1 MGVRNRGLLPALVIA
16 ITLGIGV
23 MIGSFI
29 SHGVRAAKPPA
40 SSDARVLP
48 PPSTVDLPNS
58 FAKIAADVGPAVV
71 NIKTESTVRVSR
83 RRFHGNPDDGQDDL
97 FDHFFHFGGP
107 DGQGGEIPQQSL
119 GSGLILDKVGYI
131 LTNYHVVMRDG
142 EDRPADR
149 MRVLLQDDDDT
160 AKGYRATVVGVD
172 KLTDLAVVKV
182 EAGRPLATVQ
192 FGDSDGMRVGDWVLA
207 FGSPFGLNSTV
218 TAGIVSAKGRDIEP
232 GRDGEFKRFI
242 QTDAA
247 INPGNSGGPLVNLA
261 GQVIG
266 INTAIDTSRGVSD
279 GVGFAIPSNTARKV
293 YNSIVTSGSV
303 QRGAIG
309 VSFVNVKNEAV
320 LRSLGADHGVVVDY
334 VEPGSPAERAG
345 IQRGDVIIA
354 INSKPIQGGD
364 VLLAIVSESEP
375 GTKLKVDYLR
385 DRKTGSIVVVVG
397 EWNQIV
403 GEALQQ
409 EQAHPEGEAEHS
421 GGVLGL
427 SVKNLP
433 SDQAREIVSQL
444 HLTGPQGVLVN
455 DVKPGGFAED
465 VGLQRYDVVLS
476 INQKTV
482 SSVEEFNRLQ
492 SQLKSGQDVLFL
504 VARRSGRS
512 FTTQFLADRL
522 P

>member
-1 MGVRNRGLLPALVIA
+1 MVVRNRGVLPALVIT

-23 MIGSFI
+23 VIGSFV
-29 SHGVRAAKPPA
+29 SHGVRAAKSPA
-40 SSDARVLP
+40 GVDARALP
-48 PPSTVDLPNS
+48 PPSVVDLPVS
-58 FAKIAADVGPAVV
+58 FAKIATDVGPAVV

-83 RRFHGNPDDGQDDL
+83 KRFHGNRDDGQDDL
-97 FDHFFHFGGP
+97 FDHFFHFGTP
-107 DGQGGEIPQQSL
+107 DGQGTDIPQQSL
-119 GSGLILDKVGYI
+119 GSGMILDKSGYI

-160 AKGYRATVVGVD
+160 AKGYPATVVGVD

-182 EAGRPLATVQ
+182 DVGRSLATVQ

-232 GRDGEFKRFI
+232 GRDGEFKRFL

-266 INTAIDTSRGVSD
+266 INTAIETGRGVSD

-293 YNSIVTSGSV
+293 YNSIVTNGSV
-303 QRGAIG
+303 RRGAIG
-309 VSFVNVKNEAV
+309 VSFLNVKNEAV
-320 LRSLGADHGVVVDY
+320 LRSLGADHGVVVDE

-345 IQRGDVIIA
+345 IQRGDVIVA
-354 INSKPIQGGD
+354 IDSKPIHGGD
-364 VLLAIVSESEP
+364 ALLSIVSETEP

-385 DRKTGSIVVVVG
+385 DRKTGSAVVAVG
-397 EWNQIV
+397 EWNKIV
-403 GEALQQ
+403 GEVNEK
-409 EQAHPEGEAEHS
+409 EQSRPEGESEHS
-421 GGVLGL
+421 GGGLGL
-427 SVKNLP
+427 SVRSLP
-433 SDQAREIVSQL
+433 PEQGREIAAQL
-444 HLTGPQGVLVN
+444 HLTGPQGVLVS
-455 DVKPGGFAED
+455 DIKPGSFAED
-465 VGLQRYDVVLS
+465 VGLQRYDVILS
-476 INQKTV
+476 INQKIV
-482 SSVEEFNRLQ
+482 ASVDDFNRLQ

-504 VARRSGRS
+504 IARRNGRS

>member
-1 MGVRNRGLLPALVIA
+1 MAVRNRGVIPALVIT

-23 MIGSFI
+23 LIGSFV
-29 SHGVRAAKPPA
+29 SHGVRAAKSPA
-40 SSDARVLP
+40 GADARALP
-48 PPSTVDLPNS
+48 PPSVVELPNS

-71 NIKTESTVRVSR
+71 NIKTESTVKVSR
-83 RRFHGNPDDGQDDL
+83 KRFHGNRDEGQDDL
-97 FDHFFHFGGP
+97 FDHFFHFGVP
-107 DGQGGEIPQQSL
+107 DGQGSEIPQQSL
-119 GSGLILDKVGYI
+119 GSGMILDKSGYI

-149 MRVLLQDDDDT
+149 MRVLLQDDDDS
-160 AKGYRATVVGVD
+160 AKGYPATVVGAD

-182 EAGRPLATVQ
+182 DVGRSLTAVQ
-192 FGDSDGMRVGDWVLA
+192 FGDSDSMRVGDWVLA

-232 GRDGEFKRFI
+232 GRDGEFKRFV

-266 INTAIDTSRGVSD
+266 INTAIETGRGVSD

-293 YNSIVTSGSV
+293 YNSIVTNGSV
-303 QRGAIG
+303 RRGAIG
-309 VSFVNVKNEAV
+309 VSFLNVKNEAV
-320 LRSLGADHGVVVDY
+320 LHSLGADHGVVVDD

-345 IQRGDVIIA
+345 IQRGDVIVA
-354 INSKPIQGGD
+354 IDSKPIHGGD
-364 VLLAIVSESEP
+364 DLLAIVSETEP

-385 DRKTGSIVVVVG
+385 ERKTGSAVIAVG
-397 EWNQIV
+397 EWNKIV
-403 GEALQQ
+403 GQANQQ
-409 EQAHPEGEAEHS
+409 EQARPESEAEHS
-421 GGVLGL
+421 GGALGL
-427 SVKNLP
+427 SVKSLP
-433 SDQAREIVSQL
+433 PDQAREISGQL
-444 HLTGPQGVLVN
+444 HLTGPHGVLVS

-482 SSVEEFNRLQ
+482 SSVDDFNRLQ
-492 SQLKSGQDVLFL
+492 SQLKSGEDVLFL
-504 VARRSGRS
+504 IARRNGRS
-512 FTTQFLADRL
+512 FTTLFLADRL

>member
-1 MGVRNRGLLPALVIA
+1 MAVRNRGFLPALVLT

-23 MIGSFI
+23 LIGSFV
-29 SHGVRAAKPPA
+29 SHGVRAAKSPA
-40 SSDARVLP
+40 GADARALP
-48 PPSTVDLPNS
+48 PPSAVELPNS
-58 FAKIAADVGPAVV
+58 FAKIASDVGPAVV
-71 NIKTESTVRVSR
+71 NIKTETTVHVNRK
-83 RRFHGNPDDGQDDL
+83 RFRGSPDDGQDDL
-97 FDHFFHFGGP
+97 FDHFFHFGVP
-107 DGQGGEIPQQSL
+107 DGQGEIPQQSL
-119 GSGLILDKVGYI
+119 GSGVILDKSGYI

-160 AKGYRATVVGVD
+160 AKGYPATVVGTD

-182 EAGRPLATVQ
+182 DVGRSLATVQ

-232 GRDGEFKRFI
+232 GREGEFKRFL

-266 INTAIDTSRGVSD
+266 INTAIATGRGVSD
-279 GVGFAIPSNTARKV
+279 GVGFAIPSNTARKI
-293 YNSIVTSGSV
+293 YNSIVTNGSV
-303 QRGAIG
+303 RRGAIG
-309 VSFVNVKNEAV
+309 VSFLNVKNEAV
-320 LRSLGADHGVVVDY
+320 LRSLGADHGVVVDN

-345 IQRGDVIIA
+345 IQRGDVIVA
-354 INSKPIQGGD
+354 IDSKPILGGET
-364 VLLAIVSESEP
+364 LLAIVSETEP

-385 DRKTGSIVVVVG
+385 DRKSGSAVVAVG
-397 EWNQIV
+397 EWSKIV
-403 GEALQQ
+403 GEANQQ
-409 EQAHPEGEAEHS
+409 EQTRPEGEPEHS
-421 GGVLGL
+421 GGALGL
-427 SVKNLP
+427 SVKSLP
-433 SDQAREIVSQL
+433 SDQAREIAGQL
-444 HLTGPQGVLVN
+444 HLTSPQGVLVN
-455 DVKPGGFAED
+455 EVKPGGFAED

-482 SSVEEFNRLQ
+482 SSVDDFNRVQ

-504 VARRSGRS
+504 IARRNGRA
-512 FTTQFLADRL
+512 FTTLFLADRL